1 MDFLNLKIKNMLL
14 FLDEHFVAEVLSNNP
29 SAISAVNLISLGR
42 KHGKH
47 MLLSDREN
55 LKQIRDCVYVNND
68 TKSVFTYLFENYPTF
83 AYIKDKLSF
92 YVKIV
97 TGANHMVLSQSGNVN
112 IFELSF
118 DYLQEINIVTETIVI
133 GENQTEINFYNFLS
147 NYYKSKHGLN
157 SVPACYNPRMGGG
170 STTHIVYSSVQKLEQ
185 NFCLCFVDSDKKY
198 PTASVG
204 DTLKAV
210 QRIDD
215 SAKLLSHLHALDSR
229 EIENLIPL
237 SILEKVC
244 KEDVNHKSG
253 FDALNKIVKNKNKK
267 DILYLDF
274 KNGLSITNYRK
285 IKDLTLKTFLDNLL
299 INSDLYNRA
308 TLDEIYNPV
317 NDIELEV
324 LIQGLGSNILDR
336 TITYLD
342 ENKLTEPEFDFE
354 EQLIEWTILGEKFTN
369 WTCCGTKIR

>member
-1 MDFLNLKIKNMLL
+1 MLF
-14 FLDEHFVAEVLSNNP
+14 FLDEHFVAEIQSNNP
-29 SAISAVNLISLGR
+29 LAISAIDLISLGR

-47 MLLSDREN
+47 ILLADREN
-55 LKQIRDCVYVNND
+55 LKQIRDCLNVNND
-68 TKSVFTYLFENYPTF
+68 TKRVFTCLYENYPTF

-97 TGANHMVLSQSGNVN
+97 SGGSHMVLSQSGNANV
-112 IFELSF
+112 FELSF
-118 DYLQEINIVTETIVI
+118 DYIQEINIVTETIVI
-133 GENQTEINFYNFLS
+133 GENQTEINFYNYLS
-147 NYYKSKHGLN
+147 KYYKSKHGLN
-157 SVPACYNPRMGGG
+157 SVPSCYNPRMGGG
-170 STTHIVYSSVQKLEQ
+170 STTHIVYSSIQQLEQ

-198 PTASVG
+198 PTANVG

-210 QRIDD
+210 HKIDD

-253 FDALNKIVKNKNKK
+253 FDTLKKIVKNESKK

-274 KNGLSITNYRK
+274 KNGLSIKNYRK
-285 IKDLTLKTFLDNLL
+285 IKDQTLKTFLDNLL
-299 INSDLYNRA
+299 INSDLYNRT
-308 TLDEIYNPV
+308 TLDEIYNPE
-317 NDIELEV
+317 NETELGM

-336 TITYLD
+336 TITYLG
-342 ENKLTEPEFDFE
+342 EKELTDPEFDFE
-354 EQLIEWTILGEKFTN
+354 EQLNEWTTIGEKFTN